1 MKRNNKWKL
10 TVGVLLMTAI
20 CSFMGCGKEEN
31 SQAEELAVGINEE
44 TSDHSEKVTVESEN
58 KELTDAS
65 DFESAADSAE
75 PDDESMADSAE
86 TDEKIQGNG
95 EEFSLEGVTVSI
107 FGDSISTYENWIPY
121 GYNNFYPMSGD
132 VKDINDTWWIRMFD
146 ETGMKLCA
154 NASSSGCTCAGDSTD
169 VENPQ
174 VGCSDFRI
182 TDLSDKNGVYPDIIV
197 IFMGTNDLLADI
209 PLGENDGTAAVEEG
223 MIDNFADAYSLILDK
238 LENYYPCSE
247 IYCCTL
253 LQVGDYGTDTPY
265 VPFTNGQGFTAKE
278 YSGKIREIAE
288 NKGYPVIDLYN
299 CGIETGNLH
308 QMTSDGVHPNAEGM
322 KYIAEAV
329 GSTIGDVRSQQ

>member
-1 MKRNNKWKL
+1 MKYNSKWEL
-10 TVGVLLMTAI
+10 TVGTLLAAI
-20 CSFMGCGKEEN
+20 ICLCMGCGKEGN
-31 SQAEELAVGINEE
+31 SEVGKLTAESNET
-44 TSDHSEKVTVESEN
+44 TSDHSEKVSAESEN
-58 KELTDAS
+58 KELTGVS
-65 DFESAADSAE
+65 DYEDAADSAGL
-75 PDDESMADSAE
+75 ADNAE
-86 TDEKIQGNG
+86 TG
-95 EEFSLEGVTVSI
+95 EEMQNNSEEFRLEGVTVSI

-169 VENPQ
+169 VQNPQ

-182 TDLSDKNGVYPDIIV
+182 TDLSDKNGAYPDIIV
-197 IFMGTNDLLADI
+197 IFMGTNDLLENI
-209 PLGENDGTAAVEEG
+209 PLGENDGTVAVEEG

-253 LQVGDYGTDTPY
+253 LQVGDFGTDTPY

-278 YSGKIREIAE
+278 YSGKIRSIAE

-329 GSTIGDVRSQQ
+329 GGTISDVRSKQ